1 LNASFAL
8 ALAGLVS
15 AGAVL
20 AVQAPIN
27 GALARHAGDATFAAC
42 VNFLV
47 GFLVMTCVVILRGAW
62 PTSGFIGSA
71 PSWAWI
77 GGALGGFYI
86 TMMATMIP
94 ITGAQTAA
102 MAGILGQL
110 ATAMLLDHF
119 GAFGLPVQPV
129 TWARIAGLAMVAGG
143 VLLSRA

>member
-1 LNASFAL
+1 MNVTFVI
-8 ALAGLVS
+8 ALAGLIS

-20 AVQAPIN
+20 AMQAPIN
-27 GALARHAGDATFAAC
+27 GALARAAGDATFAAC
-42 VNFLV
+42 INFLV
-47 GFLVMTCVVILRGAW
+47 GFLVMGCVVMLRGAW
-62 PTSGFIGSA
+62 PATGFVANA

-86 TMMATMIP
+86 TMMVTMIP

-110 ATAMLLDHF
+110 ATAMILDHY
-119 GAFGLPVQPV
+119 GALGLPVQPI
-129 TWARIAGLAMVAGG
+129 TWQRIAGLAMVAGG

>member
-1 LNASFAL
+1 MNVTFAF
-8 ALAGLVS
+8 ALAGLIS

-20 AVQAPIN
+20 AMQAPIN
-27 GALARHAGDATFAAC
+27 GALARAAGDATFAAC
-42 VNFLV
+42 INFLV
-47 GFLVMTCVVILRGAW
+47 GFLVMACVVVLRGAW
-62 PTSGFIGSA
+62 PANGFIANA

-86 TMMATMIP
+86 TMMVTMIP

-110 ATAMLLDHF
+110 ATAMILDHY
-119 GAFGLPVQPV
+119 GAFGLPVQPI
-129 TWARIAGLAMVAGG
+129 TWQRVAGLAMVAGG

>member
-1 LNASFAL
+1 MAI
-8 ALAGLVS
+8 
-15 AGAVL
+15 
-20 AVQAPIN
+20 QAPIN

-47 GFLVMTCVVILRGAW
+47 GFLVMAAIVVVRGAW
-62 PTSGFIGSA
+62 PVSGLIGSA

-86 TMMATMIP
+86 TMMVTMIP

-110 ATAMLLDHF
+110 VTAMLLDHF

-143 VLLSRA
+143 VVLSRA

>member
-1 LNASFAL
+1 MNASFAL
-8 ALAGLVS
+8 ALAALVS

-20 AVQAPIN
+20 AIQAPIN

-47 GFLVMTCVVILRGAW
+47 GFLVMAAIVVVRGAW
-62 PTSGFIGSA
+62 PVSGLIGSA

-86 TMMATMIP
+86 TMMVTMIP

-110 ATAMLLDHF
+110 VTAMLLDHF

-143 VLLSRA
+143 VVLSRA

>member
-1 LNASFAL
+1 MNASFAL
-8 ALAGLVS
+8 ALAALVS

-20 AVQAPIN
+20 AVQATIN
-27 GALARHAGDATFAAC
+27 SALARHAGDATFAAC
-42 VNFLV
+42 ISFFV
-47 GFLVMTCVVILRGAW
+47 GFLVMACVVVVRGAW
-62 PTSGFIGSA
+62 PSPGLIANA
-71 PSWAWI
+71 PAWAWI

-86 TMMATMIP
+86 TVMIVMLP

-143 VLLSRA
+143 LLLSRT

>member
-1 LNASFAL
+1 MNASFAL
-8 ALAGLVS
+8 ALAALVS

-20 AVQAPIN
+20 AIQAPIN
-27 GALARHAGDATFAAC
+27 GALARHAGDVTFAAC

-47 GFLVMTCVVILRGAW
+47 GFLVMAAIVVVRGAW
-62 PTSGFIGSA
+62 PVSGLIGSA

-86 TMMATMIP
+86 TMMVTMIP

-110 ATAMLLDHF
+110 VTAMLLDHF

-143 VLLSRA
+143 VVLSRA

>member
-1 LNASFAL
+1 MSASFAL
-8 ALAGLVS
+8 ALAGLIS

-42 VNFLV
+42 INFLV
-47 GFLVMTCVVILRGAW
+47 GFLVMACVVVVRGAW
-62 PTSGFIGSA
+62 PATGFLASA
-71 PSWAWI
+71 PSWAWV

-86 TMMATMIP
+86 TMMVTMIP

-110 ATAMLLDHF
+110 ATAMVLDHY
-119 GAFGLPVQPV
+119 GAFGLPVQPI
-129 TWARIAGLAMVAGG
+129 TWQRIVGLIMVASG
-143 VLLSRA
+143 VLMSRS

>member
-1 LNASFAL
+1 VNVTFVI
-8 ALAGLVS
+8 ALAGLIS

-20 AVQAPIN
+20 AMQAPIN
-27 GALARHAGDATFAAC
+27 GALARAAGDATFAAC
-42 VNFLV
+42 INFLV
-47 GFLVMTCVVILRGAW
+47 GFLVMGCVVMLRGAW
-62 PTSGFIGSA
+62 PATGFVANA

-86 TMMATMIP
+86 TMMVTMIP

-110 ATAMLLDHF
+110 ATAMILDHY
-119 GAFGLPVQPV
+119 GAFGLPVQPI
-129 TWARIAGLAMVAGG
+129 TWQRIAGLAMVAGG

>member
-1 LNASFAL
+1 VSASFAI
-8 ALAGLVS
+8 ALAGLIA

-20 AVQAPIN
+20 AMQAPIN
-27 GALARHAGDATFAAC
+27 GALARAAGDATFAAC
-42 VNFLV
+42 INFLV
-47 GFLVMTCVVILRGAW
+47 GFLVMGCVVVLRGAW
-62 PTSGFIGSA
+62 PATGFIANA

-86 TMMATMIP
+86 TMMVMMIP

-110 ATAMLLDHF
+110 VMAMLLDHF
-119 GAFGLPVQPV
+119 GAFGLPVQPI
-129 TWARIAGLAMVAGG
+129 TWQRIAGLAMVAGG

>member
-1 LNASFAL
+1 VNVTFVI
-8 ALAGLVS
+8 ALAGLIS

-20 AVQAPIN
+20 AMQAPIN
-27 GALARHAGDATFAAC
+27 GALARAAGDATFAAC
-42 VNFLV
+42 INFLV
-47 GFLVMTCVVILRGAW
+47 GFLVMGCVVILRGAW
-62 PTSGFIGSA
+62 PATGFVANA

-86 TMMATMIP
+86 TMMVTMIP

-110 ATAMLLDHF
+110 ATAMILDHY
-119 GAFGLPVQPV
+119 GAFGLPVQPI
-129 TWARIAGLAMVAGG
+129 TWQRIAGLAMVAGG